1 MVIKLTKI
9 KDKDKIRKSNKGKQT
24 NMKGKPI
31 KLLADFSTETQQAR
45 RQCLDLFQ
53 VIKGR
58 TCNQEFSTQ
67 QDSRSDSMGKQS
79 LYRQAK
85 EFST

>member
-31 KLLADFSTETQQAR
+31 KLLADFSTETRQAR

-67 QDSRSDSMGKQS
+67 QDSYSDVMGKSKAFQTS
-79 LYRQAK
+79 K
-85 EFST
+85 I